1 MAAWRRRDVLVSR
14 LVFEVIWLAFSD
26 ARRVMLARVLERL
39 VTLCWRLQART
50 RGVVEA
56 NDVVMELKGG
66 TCGK

>member
-1 MAAWRRRDVLVSR
+1 
-14 LVFEVIWLAFSD
+14 
-26 ARRVMLARVLERL
+26 MLARVLERL

-50 RGVVEA
+50 QGVVGA